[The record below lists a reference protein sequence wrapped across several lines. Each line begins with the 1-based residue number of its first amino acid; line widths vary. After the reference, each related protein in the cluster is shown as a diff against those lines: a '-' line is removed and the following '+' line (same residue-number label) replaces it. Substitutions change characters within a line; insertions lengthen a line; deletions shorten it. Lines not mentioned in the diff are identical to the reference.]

1 MITGRSKVSIEN
13 HFDRAYEL
21 EEALA
26 AKGDAE
32 RLAQVRES
40 SDLATVHYVRQG
52 DPKGL
57 GHAVLCAAHHVGDEP
72 FAVLLG
78 DDLIDSRDPLL
89 TRMIEVRKR
98 HGGSVVARREV
109 DPEQVSQYGSAAITP
124 TAEQDVVTVTDLVE
138 KPVPGSAP
146 SNWIVIGR
154 YVCDPAVFEVL
165 RETPPGRGGEIQLT
179 DALLTLAKRG
189 PADGGRVAGGLFH
202 GRRYDTGNKL
212 DYLRTGGQFACERR
226 PGRGDRALAAQVP
239 GQPSVRH
246 SGELT
251 PVDQH
256 LAEILATITPL
267 PPTELGLNDIGG
279 LVLAEDVSAVSAL
292 PSFDN
297 SGMDGYAVRVED
309 VTAATEEKPVT
320 LPVTAEV
327 AAGDTGAY
335 ALQPGTAIKIMTGAM
350 LPHGAEAV
358 VPVEWTDGGSARVSI
373 RASAEY
379 GNAIRLAGEDAKAGE
394 VLVTAGTRLLPM
406 HVAVI
411 AAAGRGSVLVR
422 PRPRVVVLS
431 TGNELAEPGTPLV
444 PGRIWDSNSF
454 MLAAAAREAG
464 CLAYRQA
471 ILPDHPDEVLPA
483 IEDQLVRADLMVTT
497 GGVSMGGEHDV
508 IKAALQQL
516 GTITFRKVAMQP
528 GMPQGFGTI
537 ALPAAVAPA
546 QPQRR
551 RFRRDGY
558 EEAATPVP
566 AAGDR
571 VPIFTLPGNPVSA
584 YVSFQVFAR
593 PAIAALQGY
602 RELGLEQVRA
612 ELTGPLRSPAG
623 RRSFLRGVLDRA
635 AGKVTPLTGQGSHQ
649 IATLG
654 KANALVVVPEWVV
667 QMSAGDTAEVLV
679 LP

>member
-1 MITGRSKVSIEN
+1 VS
-13 HFDRAYEL
+13 
-21 EEALA
+21 
-26 AKGDAE
+26 
-32 RLAQVRES
+32 
-40 SDLATVHYVRQG
+40 
-52 DPKGL
+52 
-57 GHAVLCAAHHVGDEP
+57 
-72 FAVLLG
+72 
-78 DDLIDSRDPLL
+78 
-89 TRMIEVRKR
+89 
-98 HGGSVVARREV
+98 
-109 DPEQVSQYGSAAITP
+109 
-124 TAEQDVVTVTDLVE
+124 
-138 KPVPGSAP
+138 
-146 SNWIVIGR
+146 
-154 YVCDPAVFEVL
+154 
-165 RETPPGRGGEIQLT
+165 
-179 DALLTLAKRG
+179 
-189 PADGGRVAGGLFH
+189 
-202 GRRYDTGNKL
+202 
-212 DYLRTGGQFACERR
+212 
-226 PGRGDRALAAQVP
+226 
-239 GQPSVRH
+239 H

-251 PVDQH
+251 PVEEH

-267 PPTELGLNDIGG
+267 TPTELGLNDIGG

-297 SGMDGYAVRVED
+297 SGMDGYAVRVDD
-309 VTAATEEKPVT
+309 VAAATEEKPVT
-320 LPVTAEV
+320 LPVTTEV

-335 ALQPGTAIKIMTGAM
+335 ELQPGTAIKIMTGAM

-373 RASAEY
+373 RAGAAY
-379 GNAIRLAGEDAKAGE
+379 GNAVRLAGEDAKAGE
-394 VLVTAGTRLLPM
+394 VLVTAGTRLRPM

-454 MLAAAAREAG
+454 M
-464 CLAYRQA
+464 
-471 ILPDHPDEVLPA
+471 A
-483 IEDQLVRADLMVTT
+483 IEDQLGRADLMVTT

-508 IKAALQQL
+508 VKAALQQL

-537 ALPAAVAPA
+537 ALPAA
-546 QPQRR
+546 
-551 RFRRDGY
+551 
-558 EEAATPVP
+558 PVP

-602 RELGLEQVRA
+602 DGLGLEKVQA

-635 AGKVTPLTGQGSHQ
+635 AAKITPLTGQGSHQ

-654 KANALVVVPEWVV
+654 KANALVVVPERVV

>member
-1 MITGRSKVSIEN
+1 MS
-13 HFDRAYEL
+13 
-21 EEALA
+21 
-26 AKGDAE
+26 
-32 RLAQVRES
+32 
-40 SDLATVHYVRQG
+40 
-52 DPKGL
+52 
-57 GHAVLCAAHHVGDEP
+57 
-72 FAVLLG
+72 
-78 DDLIDSRDPLL
+78 
-89 TRMIEVRKR
+89 
-98 HGGSVVARREV
+98 
-109 DPEQVSQYGSAAITP
+109 
-124 TAEQDVVTVTDLVE
+124 
-138 KPVPGSAP
+138 
-146 SNWIVIGR
+146 
-154 YVCDPAVFEVL
+154 
-165 RETPPGRGGEIQLT
+165 
-179 DALLTLAKRG
+179 
-189 PADGGRVAGGLFH
+189 
-202 GRRYDTGNKL
+202 
-212 DYLRTGGQFACERR
+212 
-226 PGRGDRALAAQVP
+226 
-239 GQPSVRH
+239 H

-251 PVDQH
+251 PVEEH

-267 PPTELGLNDIGG
+267 PPTELGLDDIGG

-309 VTAATEEKPVT
+309 VAAATEETPAT

-373 RASAEY
+373 RAGAAY
-379 GNAIRLAGEDAKAGE
+379 GNAVRLAGEDAKAGE
-394 VLVTAGTRLLPM
+394 VLVTAGTRLRPM

-508 IKAALQQL
+508 VKAALQQL

-537 ALPAAVAPA
+537 AL
-546 QPQRR
+546 
-551 RFRRDGY
+551 
-558 EEAATPVP
+558 P

-602 RELGLEQVRA
+602 HELGLEKVQA
-612 ELTGPLRSPAG
+612 ELSGPLRSPAG

-667 QMSAGDTAEVLV
+667 QMSEGDTAEVLV

>member
-1 MITGRSKVSIEN
+1 MS
-13 HFDRAYEL
+13 
-21 EEALA
+21 
-26 AKGDAE
+26 
-32 RLAQVRES
+32 
-40 SDLATVHYVRQG
+40 
-52 DPKGL
+52 
-57 GHAVLCAAHHVGDEP
+57 
-72 FAVLLG
+72 
-78 DDLIDSRDPLL
+78 
-89 TRMIEVRKR
+89 
-98 HGGSVVARREV
+98 
-109 DPEQVSQYGSAAITP
+109 
-124 TAEQDVVTVTDLVE
+124 
-138 KPVPGSAP
+138 
-146 SNWIVIGR
+146 
-154 YVCDPAVFEVL
+154 
-165 RETPPGRGGEIQLT
+165 
-179 DALLTLAKRG
+179 
-189 PADGGRVAGGLFH
+189 
-202 GRRYDTGNKL
+202 
-212 DYLRTGGQFACERR
+212 
-226 PGRGDRALAAQVP
+226 
-239 GQPSVRH
+239 H

-251 PVDQH
+251 PVEEH

-267 PPTELGLNDIGG
+267 TPTALGLDDIGG

-309 VTAATEEKPVT
+309 VAAATEETPVT

-373 RASAEY
+373 RAGAAY
-379 GNAIRLAGEDAKAGE
+379 GNAVRLAGEDAKAGE
-394 VLVTAGTRLLPM
+394 VLVTAGTRLRPM

-508 IKAALQQL
+508 VKAALQQL

-537 ALPAAVAPA
+537 AL
-546 QPQRR
+546 
-551 RFRRDGY
+551 
-558 EEAATPVP
+558 P

-602 RELGLEQVRA
+602 DGLGLERVQA

-667 QMSAGDTAEVLV
+667 QMSEGDTAEVLV